1 MQRFKLKTD
10 IIFGQNALEA
20 LKTITG
26 KNVVVFTDRFLTD
39 NGTADRIKNLLTS
52 CENVSVYSDV
62 IPDPPVETV
71 ASGLKYLIEHDIDL
85 VVALGGGSAIDA
97 AKGTVYVA
105 RKHTGKHIRLIAV
118 PTTSGTGSEVTEFAV
133 ISDRQAGKKI
143 PLVDEEML
151 PEMAILSCELT
162 ASVPPA
168 VTADTGFDVLTHAL
182 EAYISKNANEFSDAL
197 AEKAVELWAEYIV
210 PAYKNGNDMVA
221 REKMHTASCL
231 AGIAFN
237 EAGLGVNH
245 SIAHALGAQ
254 FHIPHGRANAMLL
267 PHVLRYNT
275 ELDIKFCVKNA
286 NATADKLEGLA
297 RRLGYPGNSPDV
309 GVRNMIHKIK
319 EYQRWLNI
327 PTTLGEAGVTKDQ
340 YTKAKQHIIES
351 AIADACTATN
361 PRVVDAKGI
370 EEILDKIDIFI

>member
-20 LKTITG
+20 LKTVKG
-26 KNVVVFTDRFLTD
+26 KNVVVFTDKFLTE
-39 NGTADRIKNLLTS
+39 NGTAHRIKALLTD
-52 CENVSVYSDV
+52 CENVSIYSDV

-71 ASGLKYLIEHDIDL
+71 ASGLKFLIENDIDL
-85 VVALGGGSAIDA
+85 VVAVGGGSAIDA
-97 AKGTVYVA
+97 AKGTVFVA
-105 RKHTGKHIRLIAV
+105 RKHTGKNIRLIAI

-245 SIAHALGAQ
+245 SIAHALGAH

-327 PTTLGEAGVTKDQ
+327 PQTLGDAGVTRDQ
-340 YTKAKQHIIES
+340 YMKAKQHIIES
-351 AIADACTATN
+351 AIADACSATN

>member
-20 LKTITG
+20 LKTLKA
-26 KNVVVFTDRFLTD
+26 KNVVVFTDKFLAE
-39 NGTADRIKNLLTS
+39 NGTAHRISALMTG
-52 CENVSVYSDV
+52 CENVTIYSDV
-62 IPDPPVETV
+62 VPDPPVETV
-71 ASGLKYLIEHDIDL
+71 ASGLAFLINADADL
-85 VVALGGGSAIDA
+85 VVAVGGGSVIDA
-97 AKGTVYVA
+97 AKSTVYVA
-105 RKHTGKHIRLIAV
+105 RKHIGKHIRLIAV

-162 ASVPPA
+162 ASVPPS

-182 EAYISKNANEFSDAL
+182 EAYISTNANEFSDAL

-210 PAYKNGNDMVA
+210 PAYKNGNDMIA

-275 ELDIKFCVKNA
+275 ELDIKFCVKNS

-319 EYQRWLNI
+319 EYQRWLHI
-327 PTTLGEAGVTKDQ
+327 PLDLGDAGVTKEQ
-340 YTKAKQHIIES
+340 YMKAKPSIIES
-351 AIADACTATN
+351 ALADACTATN
-361 PRVVDAKGI
+361 PRKVDVKGI

>member
-20 LKTITG
+20 LKTLKA
-26 KNVVVFTDRFLTD
+26 KNAVVFTDKFLTE
-39 NGTADRIKNLLTS
+39 NGTAHRISALMTG
-52 CENVSVYSDV
+52 CENVTIYSDV
-62 IPDPPVETV
+62 VPDPPVETV
-71 ASGLKYLIEHDIDL
+71 ASGLAYLINTDADL
-85 VVALGGGSAIDA
+85 VVAVGGGSAIDA

-105 RKHTGKHIRLIAV
+105 RKHTGKHIRLVAV

-133 ISDRQAGKKI
+133 ISDKQAGKKI

-162 ASVPPA
+162 ASVPPSI
-168 VTADTGFDVLTHAL
+168 TADTGFDVLTHAL
-182 EAYISKNANEFSDAL
+182 EAYISTNSNEFSDAL

-297 RRLGYPGNSPDV
+297 RRLGYPGNSPDI

-327 PTTLGEAGVTKDQ
+327 PTTLGEAGVTKEQ
-340 YTKAKQHIIES
+340 YMKAKPAIIES
-351 AIADACTATN
+351 ALADACTATN
-361 PRVVDAKGI
+361 PRKVDVKGI

>member
-1 MQRFKLKTD
+1 M
-10 IIFGQNALEA
+10 
-20 LKTITG
+20 
-26 KNVVVFTDRFLTD
+26 
-39 NGTADRIKNLLTS
+39 
-52 CENVSVYSDV
+52 
-62 IPDPPVETV
+62 
-71 ASGLKYLIEHDIDL
+71 ASGLKFLIENEIDL
-85 VVALGGGSAIDA
+85 VVAVGGGSAIDA

-105 RKHTGKHIRLIAV
+105 RKHTGKNIRLIAV

-162 ASVPPA
+162 STVPPS

-210 PAYKNGNDMVA
+210 PAYKNGNDMIA

-245 SIAHALGAQ
+245 SIAHALGAH

-275 ELDIKFCVKNA
+275 ELDIKFCVKHA

-327 PTTLGEAGVTKDQ
+327 PTTLGEAGVTMDQ
-340 YTKAKQHIIES
+340 YKKAKQHIIES

-361 PRVVDAKGI
+361 PRNVDAKGI

>member
-20 LKTITG
+20 LKSVKA
-26 KNVVVFTDRFLTD
+26 KNAVIFTDKFLTE
-39 NGTADRIKNLLTS
+39 NGTAFRIKSLMTC
-52 CENVSVYSDV
+52 CENVEIYSGV

-71 ASGLKYLIEHDIDL
+71 ADGLAFLMKTDADL
-85 VVALGGGSAIDA
+85 VVAVGGGSAIDA

-118 PTTSGTGSEVTEFAV
+118 PTTSGTGSEVTQFAV
-133 ISDRQAGKKI
+133 ISDRQAGKKF
-143 PLVDEEML
+143 PLIDEEML
-151 PEMAILSCELT
+151 PEVAILSCELT
-162 ASVPPA
+162 ASVPPS

-210 PAYKNGNDMVA
+210 PAYKNGNDMIA

-340 YTKAKQHIIES
+340 YTKAKQIIIES

-361 PRVVDAKGI
+361 PREVNAKGI

>member
-20 LKTITG
+20 LKMLKA
-26 KNVVVFTDRFLTD
+26 KNAVVFTDKFLAE
-39 NGTADRIKNLLTS
+39 NGTAHRVSALMTG
-52 CENVSVYSDV
+52 CENVTIYSDV

-71 ASGLKYLIEHDIDL
+71 ASGLAFLINTDADL
-85 VVALGGGSAIDA
+85 VVAVGGGSAIDA
-97 AKGTVYVA
+97 AKSTVYVA
-105 RKHTGKHIRLIAV
+105 RKHTGKHIRLVAV

-133 ISDRQAGKKI
+133 ISDKQAGRKI

-162 ASVPPA
+162 ASVPPS

-182 EAYISKNANEFSDAL
+182 EAYISTNANEFSDAL

-210 PAYKNGNDMVA
+210 PAYKNGNDMIA

-319 EYQRWLNI
+319 EYQRWLHI
-327 PTTLGEAGVTKDQ
+327 PLDLGDAGVTKEQ
-340 YTKAKQHIIES
+340 YMKAKPIIIES
-351 AIADACTATN
+351 ALADACTATN
-361 PRVVDAKGI
+361 PRKVDVKGI
-370 EEILDKIDIFI
+370 EEILDKIDVFI

>member
-1 MQRFKLKTD
+1 MQRFKLKTE
-10 IIFGQNALEA
+10 IIFGQNALDA
-20 LKTITG
+20 LKTV
-26 KNVVVFTDRFLTD
+26 KAENAVVFTDNFLNG
-39 NGTADRIKNLLTS
+39 NGTADMIKNLLVS
-52 CENVSVYSDV
+52 CGNVSVYSDV
-62 IPDPPVETV
+62 VPDPPVETV
-71 ASGLKYLIEHDIDL
+71 ASGLDFLVKANADL
-85 VVALGGGSAIDA
+85 VVAVGGGSAIDA
-97 AKGTVYVA
+97 AKSTVFVA
-105 RKHTGKHIRLIAV
+105 RKHTGRHIRLIAV
-118 PTTSGTGSEVTEFAV
+118 PTTSGTGSEVTQFAV

-143 PLVDEEML
+143 PLIDESML

-162 ASVPPA
+162 ASVPPT

-182 EAYISKNANEFSDAL
+182 EAYISTNSNEFSDAL

-210 PAYKNGNDMVA
+210 PAYKNGNDMIA

-245 SIAHALGAQ
+245 SIAHGLGAQ

-286 NATADKLEGLA
+286 NPTADKLEGLA

-327 PTTLGEAGVTKDQ
+327 PITLGDAGVTKDQ
-340 YTKAKQHIIES
+340 YVKAKQAIIDS
-351 AIADACTATN
+351 ALADACTHTN
-361 PRVVDAKGI
+361 PRKVDAKGI

>member
-10 IIFGQNALEA
+10 IIFGQNALDA
-20 LKTITG
+20 LKTV
-26 KNVVVFTDRFLTD
+26 KAENAVVFTDKFLTQ
-39 NGTADRIKNLLTS
+39 NGTADMIKDLLTS
-52 CENVSVYSDV
+52 CGNVSVYSDV

-71 ASGLKYLIEHDIDL
+71 ASGLDFLVKANADL
-85 VVALGGGSAIDA
+85 VVAVGGGSAIDA
-97 AKGTVYVA
+97 AKSTVFVA
-105 RKHTGKHIRLIAV
+105 RKHTGRHIRLVAV
-118 PTTSGTGSEVTEFAV
+118 PTTSGTGSEVTQFAV

-143 PLVDEEML
+143 PLIDESML

-182 EAYISKNANEFSDAL
+182 EAYISTNANEFSDAL
-197 AEKAVELWAEYIV
+197 AEKAVELWAEFIV
-210 PAYKNGNDMVA
+210 PAYKNGNDMIA

-297 RRLGYPGNSPDV
+297 RRLGYPGNSPDI

-327 PTTLGEAGVTKDQ
+327 PITLGDAGVTKDQ
-340 YTKAKQHIIES
+340 YTAAKKNIIDS
-351 AIADACTATN
+351 ALADACTATN
-361 PRVVDAKGI
+361 PRKVDVKGI

>member
-1 MQRFKLKTD
+1 MQRFKLKTE

-20 LKTITG
+20 LRTLSAKSC
-26 KNVVVFTDRFLTD
+26 VVFTDAFLAG
-39 NGTADRIKNLLTS
+39 NGTADRIAKLLTS
-52 CENVSVYSDV
+52 CERVSVYSEV
-62 IPDPPVETV
+62 KPDPPIELV
-71 ASGLKYLIEHDIDL
+71 ASGVSFLLDKDADL

-97 AKGTVYVA
+97 AKSTIYVA
-105 RKHTGKHIRLIAV
+105 RKHTGKNIRLVAV
-118 PTTSGTGSEVTEFAV
+118 PTTSGTGSEVTQFAV
-133 ISDRQAGKKI
+133 ISDIQAEKKI
-143 PLVDEEML
+143 PLIDESLL

-182 EAYISKNANEFSDAL
+182 EAYISTNSNEISDAL
-197 AEKAVELWAEYIV
+197 AEKAVELFADYIV
-210 PAYKNGNDMVA
+210 PAYKNGNDLVA

-237 EAGLGVNH
+237 EAGLGINH
-245 SIAHALGAQ
+245 SIAHALGAN

-286 NATADKLEGLA
+286 NPTADKLESLV
-297 RRLGYPGNSPDV
+297 RRLGYPANSSDI
-309 GVRNMIHKIK
+309 GVRNMIVKIK

-327 PTTLGEAGVTKDQ
+327 PTTLGEAGVTKKD
-340 YTKAKQHIIES
+340 YLESKQHIIES
-351 AIADACTATN
+351 ALADACTATN
-361 PRVVDAKGI
+361 PRKADAAGI
-370 EEILDKIDIFI
+370 AEILDKIDIFI

>member
-20 LKTITG
+20 LKTVKG
-26 KNVVVFTDRFLTD
+26 KNVVVFTDKFLTE
-39 NGTADRIKNLLTS
+39 NGTAHRIKALLTD
-52 CENVSVYSDV
+52 CENVSIYSDV

-71 ASGLKYLIEHDIDL
+71 ASGLKFLIENDIDL
-85 VVALGGGSAIDA
+85 VVAVGGGSAIDA
-97 AKGTVYVA
+97 AKGTVFVA
-105 RKHTGKHIRLIAV
+105 RKHTGKNIRLIAI

-245 SIAHALGAQ
+245 SIAHALGAH

-327 PTTLGEAGVTKDQ
+327 PQTLGDAGVTRDQ
-340 YTKAKQHIIES
+340 YMKAKQHIIES

>member
-10 IIFGQNALEA
+10 IIFGQNALDV
-20 LKTITG
+20 LKTLSA
-26 KNVVVFTDRFLTD
+26 KSCVVFTDAFLTA
-39 NGTADRIKNLLTS
+39 NGTADRIASLLVG
-52 CENVSVYSDV
+52 CEKVSIYSEV
-62 IPDPPVETV
+62 KPDPPIELV
-71 ASGLKYLIEHDIDL
+71 ASGMKFLLEKEADL

-97 AKGTVYVA
+97 AKSTIYVA
-105 RKHTGKHIRLIAV
+105 RKHTGKNIRLVAV
-118 PTTSGTGSEVTEFAV
+118 PTTSGTGSEVTQFAV
-133 ISDRQAGKKI
+133 ISDVQAEKKI
-143 PLVDEEML
+143 PLIDESLL

-182 EAYISKNANEFSDAL
+182 EAYISTNSNEISDAL
-197 AEKAVELWAEYIV
+197 AEKAVELFADYIV
-210 PAYKNGNDMVA
+210 PAYKNGNDLVA

-237 EAGLGVNH
+237 EAGLGINH
-245 SIAHALGAQ
+245 SIAHALGAN

-286 NATADKLEGLA
+286 NPTADKLESLA
-297 RRLGYPGNSPDV
+297 RRLGYPANSSDI
-309 GVRNMIHKIK
+309 GVRNMIVKIK

-327 PTTLGEAGVTKDQ
+327 PTTLGEAGIKKQD
-340 YTKAKQHIIES
+340 YLESKQHIIQS
-351 AIADACTATN
+351 ALADACTATN
-361 PRVVDAKGI
+361 PRKVDAAGI
-370 EEILDKIDIFI
+370 AEILDKIDIFI

>member
-20 LKTITG
+20 LKSVQG
-26 KNVVVFTDRFLTD
+26 KNVVVFTDKFLTD
-39 NGTADRIKNLLTS
+39 NGTANRIKELLTS
-52 CENVSVYSDV
+52 CEKVSIYSDV

-71 ASGLKYLIEHDIDL
+71 ASGLKFLIENEIDL
-85 VVALGGGSAIDA
+85 VVAVGGGSAIDA

-105 RKHTGKHIRLIAV
+105 RKHTGKYIRLIAV

-162 ASVPPA
+162 ASVPPT

-210 PAYKNGNDMVA
+210 PAYKNGNDMIA

-245 SIAHALGAQ
+245 SIAHALGAH

-327 PTTLGEAGVTKDQ
+327 PQTLGEAGVTIDQ
-340 YTKAKQHIIES
+340 YKKAKQHIIES

-361 PRVVDAKGI
+361 PRVVDAKGV

>member
-1 MQRFKLKTD
+1 MQRFKLKTE

-20 LKTITG
+20 LKHVKA
-26 KNVVVFTDRFLTD
+26 KNAVVFTDKFLTE
-39 NGTADRIKNLLTS
+39 NGTAHRVRGLMTD
-52 CENVSVYSDV
+52 CENVTIYSDV

-71 ASGLKYLIEHDIDL
+71 ASGLKFLVENDIDL
-85 VVALGGGSAIDA
+85 VVAVGGGSAIDA

-105 RKHTGKHIRLIAV
+105 RKHTGKFIRLIAV
-118 PTTSGTGSEVTEFAV
+118 PTTSGTGSEVTQFAV

-143 PLVDEEML
+143 PLIDEEML

-182 EAYISKNANEFSDAL
+182 EAYISKNSNEFSDAL

-210 PAYKNGNDMVA
+210 PAYKNGNDMIA

-286 NATADKLEGLA
+286 NVTADKLEGLA

-340 YTKAKQHIIES
+340 YMKAKQHIIES
-351 AIADACTATN
+351 AIADACTSTN

-370 EEILDKIDIFI
+370 EEILDKIDIFL